1 MSHSD
6 DAVLAGLLT
15 WVRDI
20 AVGRT
25 AVQFTLSL
33 SLDRSYYPNTSVADL
48 IALPGLLHYGDNSE
62 LDEAVMMEVQICQSF
77 HMIFNSVTRLSW
89 LLNRTLLLKQFCH
102 TLTQDLVTMAIL
114 GKQLTNIVVGVNIST
129 TTGKQCKLLY

>member
-1 MSHSD
+1 M
-6 DAVLAGLLT
+6 LAGLLT

-33 SLDRSYYPNTSVADL
+33 SLDWSYYPNTSVADL

-62 LDEAVMMEVQICQSF
+62 LDEAVMMEVQIC
-77 HMIFNSVTRLSW
+77 
-89 LLNRTLLLKQFCH
+89 
-102 TLTQDLVTMAIL
+102 
-114 GKQLTNIVVGVNIST
+114 
-129 TTGKQCKLLY
+129 